1 MSGWRPALRIARRE
15 LLRAKGRTALVLFMV
30 LLPVTAVVC
39 LSTLLRTNDIS
50 PVESLPREL
59 GAASA
64 RLEHT
69 GSQMEQH
76 PDSQP
81 SSGFGNVPVP
91 DAGAAA
97 GGAARRQRLLEVR
110 TSYAD
115 ERIEVGDR
123 RRRVALV
130 AVDLRKPELT
140 GPFRVLS
147 GRAPAGVDEVAVT
160 EELAD
165 LGVEVGRSIEL
176 EVGRRTVT
184 GVVQQPY
191 SMYRSRAVLGLDDAV
206 GLPGPTGGRAGP
218 PCTTGSPGRRSSGPT
233 CGGSTRWASWCC
245 PGPWCSTRRRTTR
258 CRRASAR
265 AATPR

>member
-1 MSGWRPALRIARRE
+1 MRGWRPALRIARRE

-59 GAASA
+59 GSASA

-69 GSQMEQH
+69 GSVMEQH

-81 SSGFGNVPVP
+81 SSGFDNVPVP
-91 DAGAAA
+91 TPAQLRAALPA
-97 GGAARRQRLLEVR
+97 DSGLLEVR
-110 TSYAD
+110 TAHAD

-147 GRAPAGVDEVAVT
+147 GRAPAGADEVAVSQ
-160 EELAD
+160 ELAD
-165 LGVEVGRSIEL
+165 LGIEVGSSIEL
-176 EVGRRTVT
+176 PAGRRTVT
-184 GVVQQPY
+184 GVVNQPD
-191 SMYRSRAVLGLDDAV
+191 SLYRSRAVLGSDDAV
-206 GLPGPTGGRAGP
+206 GLVQ
-218 PCTTGSPGRRSSGPT
+218 
-233 CGGSTRWASWCC
+233 
-245 PGPWCSTRRRTTR
+245 
-258 CRRASAR
+258 AR
-265 AATPR
+265 AVQKGLALRPRQR